1 MRFREIT
8 APEAQKCGYL
18 KMMKHCHRRIKPL
31 LLSNFYISVFYLT
44 IILFALSIG
53 MRMYL
58 TNKLAIKGK
67 ELEQLSLNKEL
78 LEKEISKI
86 SFEISSTSSISYI
99 ETEARE
105 KGFVD
110 YKQQIAVISP
120 APVAALIRV
129 Q

>member
-1 MRFREIT
+1 
-8 APEAQKCGYL
+8 
-18 KMMKHCHRRIKPL
+18 
-31 LLSNFYISVFYLT
+31 
-44 IILFALSIG
+44 
-53 MRMYL
+53 MYL

>member
-1 MRFREIT
+1 
-8 APEAQKCGYL
+8 
-18 KMMKHCHRRIKPL
+18 
-31 LLSNFYISVFYLT
+31 
-44 IILFALSIG
+44 

-105 KGFVD
+105 KGFID